1 MKSPACPAQDDKNVK
16 KHADYVDV
24 EKDRGDDCR
33 IKRET
38 THLVSNYQLRQYHQV
53 NPVDYHSQS
62 AENQQHRLVSHENH
76 TDANYEAGHTAH
88 HQNPN
93 PRRKVTL
100 AQPSVDT

>member
-53 NPVDYHSQS
+53 NPVDYHFQATSMHRRTPCKSFNALIAS
-62 AENQQHRLVSHENH
+62 A
-76 TDANYEAGHTAH
+76 A
-88 HQNPN
+88 
-93 PRRKVTL
+93 
-100 AQPSVDT
+100 